1 MVLNTLGASAELM
14 IQNDMSF
21 TDILNRVA
29 TKGGI
34 TEVGTRVIYDGF
46 PEIAEE
52 MFEKTLAKR
61 KETASIG

>member
-1 MVLNTLGASAELM
+1 MVLNTLGAAAELM
-14 IQNDMSF
+14 LQKGMSF
-21 TDILNRVA
+21 TDIVNRVA

-34 TEVGTRVIYDGF
+34 TEAGTRVIYDGF